1 MAFSGRYRTWLP
13 RAGPALG
20 AAVRRP
26 SLIVTPATKTLA
38 YVAMF
43 AGVFLAYRSIAHW
56 DTAEGI
62 EDDFDLWLV
71 VASFVTVVFVGNLVA
86 GIRDWRELAR
96 LSPASTTVKAWNV
109 VLAVVLGAGVWW
121 MLRRAGSEQFEVPLV
136 HWDTLRNTVF
146 AVGAASAAPRV
157 AAIWTAHDTL
167 GRIKQPE
174 PDPNAGS
181 PSTPDAASRIDL
193 LAALHAHIERSIIG
207 LSVVVLGA
215 MVTSGALRESLLGGG
230 HIEPED
236 FPPGA
241 VVGYGV
247 FFAAIIAIAVVP
259 LLLSWRQAAQA
270 ALEADESRG
279 ETAEPPSPEATRARS
294 RLESALSSEESLFR
308 SPLVLVSVLT
318 PILTSAVTALIPK
331 LS

>member
-1 MAFSGRYRTWLP
+1 
-13 RAGPALG
+13 
-20 AAVRRP
+20 
-26 SLIVTPATKTLA
+26 
-38 YVAMF
+38 MF
-43 AGVFLAYRSIAHW
+43 ASVFLVYQSIAHW
-56 DTAEGI
+56 DTVEDV

-86 GIRDWRELAR
+86 GIPDWRELAR
-96 LSPASTTVKAWNV
+96 LSPASTTVKTWNA
-109 VLAVVLGAGVWW
+109 VLAVVLGAGVWS
-121 MLRRAGSEQFEVPLV
+121 MLHRAGSEQFDVPIV

-174 PDPNAGS
+174 PDRNA
-181 PSTPDAASRIDL
+181 PSTPDAASRVGL

-215 MVTSGALRESLLGGG
+215 MVTSGALRESLVGGG
-230 HIEPED
+230 YIDPEK

-259 LLLSWRQAAQA
+259 LLLSWRQAAQT
-270 ALEADESRG
+270 ALEADDSRR
-279 ETAEPPSPEATRARS
+279 ETAEPPSPEAARARA

-331 LS
+331 LG